1 MTRPCSLDL
10 RERVARFVVSG
21 GGTTREAAERF
32 EVSVTAAGRW
42 SRRLR
47 ETGSAAALAMGGVR
61 RAVLA
66 GERDWLL
73 ARIEEQPDLTLRAIR
88 AELAER
94 GMIVSYDAVWRFYKR
109 EGMTFKKNPARRRA
123 GPAGRSPQ
131 AGTLEAIPG
140 PA

>member
-1 MTRPCSLDL
+1 MTRPFSLDL

-21 GGTTREAAERF
+21 GTTREAAERF
-32 EVSVTAAGRW
+32 AVSVTAAGRW
-42 SRRLR
+42 ARRLR
-47 ETGSAAALAMGGVR
+47 ETGSAAPFAMGGTR

-73 ARIEEQPDLTLRAIR
+73 ARIAETPDLTLRAIQ

-94 GMIVSYDAVWRFYKR
+94 GVVVSYDAVWRFYR
-109 EGMTFKKNPARRRA
+109 QAGVTFKKKPVRRRA
-123 GPAGRSPQ
+123 GPTGRGPK
-131 AGTLEAIPG
+131 ARALEAVSG

>member
-1 MTRPCSLDL
+1 MTRPFSLDL

-21 GGTTREAAERF
+21 GTTREAAERF
-32 EVSVTAAGRW
+32 DVSVTAAGRW

-47 ETGSAAALAMGGVR
+47 ETGSAAALPMGGVR

-73 ARIEEQPDLTLRAIR
+73 ARIEEKPDLTLRAIQ

-94 GMIVSYDAVWRFYKR
+94 GVVVSYDAVWRFFGQ
-109 EGMTFKKNPARRRA
+109 EGVTFKKKSARRRTDP
-123 GPAGRSPQ
+123 GGRGPQ
-131 AGTLEAIPG
+131 AGTVEAIPRS
-140 PA
+140 A

>member
-21 GGTTREAAERF
+21 GTTREAAERF
-32 EVSVTAAGRW
+32 GVSVTAAGRW
-42 SRRLR
+42 GRRLR
-47 ETGSAAALAMGGVR
+47 ETGSAAALAMGGTR

-66 GERDWLL
+66 GERAWLL
-73 ARIEEQPDLTLRAIR
+73 ARIAEMPDLTLRAIQ

-94 GMIVSYDAVWRFYKR
+94 GVVVSYDAVWRFYRR
-109 EGMTFKKNPARRRA
+109 EEITFKKKPVRRRA
-123 GPAGRSPQ
+123 GPAGRGPQ
-131 AGTLEAIPG
+131 AGSLDALSG

>member
-1 MTRPCSLDL
+1 MTRPYTLDL

-21 GGTTREAAERF
+21 GTTREAAERF
-32 EVSVTAAGRW
+32 AVSVTAAGHW
-42 SRRLR
+42 ARRLR
-47 ETGSAAALAMGGVR
+47 EIGSAAAFAMGGTR

-73 ARIEEQPDLTLRAIR
+73 ARIAETPDLTLRAIQ

-94 GMIVSYDAVWRFYKR
+94 GVVVSYDAVWRFYRR
-109 EGMTFKKNPARRRA
+109 EAITFKKKPVRRRA
-123 GPAGRSPQ
+123 GPTGRGPQ
-131 AGTLEAIPG
+131 ARAVEAPSG